1 MKIRIKNRENK
12 QIECRENQT
21 ILEALQEAGIYI
33 PALCAGR
40 GTCGK
45 CKVKILKGEIGS
57 SKTDLQKEAG
67 EKQTTGKVVLE
78 NGEYLACRT
87 YAESD
92 LLLELPEGD
101 EQEIL
106 VEGVKPAASKD
117 MDREAEWEG
126 ELFKES
132 EETEEKLFIA
142 VDIGTTTIAM
152 ALVEEGTGEV
162 KDTFAALNRQRMHG
176 ADVISR
182 IAAANNGQLEEL
194 HKLIVEDL
202 QQGIVKLTQNGGLEV
217 TKVIIAAN
225 TTMVHLLMGYS
236 CESLGCHPFSS
247 EHLGRIETTLKEMTA
262 GDKFLVKQA
271 DEDDKPDLP
280 VIVLPGISAFV
291 GSDITADILI
301 CPGFFE
307 EGISL
312 LLDMGTNGEMVIGNK
327 NRLIASS
334 TAAGPAFEGGNIT
347 CGTGSIPGAISQ
359 IKIMNRRAVIGTI
372 GGKQPP
378 VGICGTGIIEA
389 IAELKKNR
397 LMETDGALK
406 PPYDRSGFPLWAA
419 ATGEKVAIYQQD
431 IRQLQLAKGAI
442 RAGME
447 QLMEAFG
454 CKPEEVDKVYLAG
467 GFGTKLPI
475 EAAIEI
481 GLFPAEFR
489 GKIESI
495 GNGALLGTIAYGKQK
510 GEEAT
515 DSLKELKMEI
525 QLDEIVSRAENLNLA
540 LAEGFEELYLKY
552 LEIGE

>member
-1 MKIRIKNRENK
+1 MKIIIKNRENK

-45 CKVKILKGEIGS
+45 CKVL
-57 SKTDLQKEAG
+57 L
-67 EKQTTGKVVLE
+67 EK
-78 NGEYLACRT
+78 GEYLACKT
-87 YAESD
+87 YAEGD
-92 LLLELPEGD
+92 ILLELPEGD
-101 EQEIL
+101 EQQIL
-106 VEGVKPAASKD
+106 VEGVKAAASRY
-117 MDREAEWEG
+117 MDNQSKVEDECFAEN
-126 ELFKES
+126 KKR
-132 EETEEKLFIA
+132 EEKLFIA

-152 ALVEEGTGEV
+152 ALVGEGSGEV
-162 KDTFAALNRQRMHG
+162 KDTFAVLNRQRMHG

-182 IAAANNGQLEEL
+182 IAAANDGRLEEL
-194 HKLIVEDL
+194 HKLILEDL
-202 QQGIVKLTQNGGLEV
+202 QQGIAKLTRSGRLEV
-217 TKVIIAAN
+217 TKLIIAAN

-236 CESLGCHPFSS
+236 CEALGRHPFSS
-247 EHLGRIETTLKEMTA
+247 EHLDRIETTLEEMT
-262 GDKFLVKQA
+262 VK
-271 DEDDKPDLP
+271 DKPMEQKGEADRADLP
-280 VIVLPGISAFV
+280 VTILPGISAFV

-327 NRLIASS
+327 DRLIAAS

-359 IKIMNRRAVIGTI
+359 VKILNRRALIGTI

-397 LMETDGALK
+397 LMEADGALK
-406 PPYDRSGFPLWAA
+406 PPYDRAGFSLWTAS
-419 ATGEKVAIYQQD
+419 TGEKVAIYQQD

-454 CKPEEVDKVYLAG
+454 CRPEQIDKVYLAG

-475 EAAIEI
+475 EASIEI

-495 GNGALLGTIAYGKQK
+495 GNGALLGAIAFGKVEEK
-510 GEEAT
+510 GTGSGEESIGKSGPLQEERLGA
-515 DSLKELKMEI
+515 LKARTEG
-525 QLDEIVSRAENLNLA
+525 LNLA
-540 LAEGFEELYLKY
+540 LAEGFEERYLKY
-552 LEIGE
+552 LDF